1 MPLFL
6 FYACYDLLIA
16 DTADFLRRYIKTAE
30 LLSTYFNKKKVLKV
44 LRINDLEQ
52 TSKIKR
58 VDSKS

>member
-1 MPLFL
+1 MT
-6 FYACYDLLIA
+6 YSLL
-16 DTADFLRRYIKTAE
+16 TADFLRRYIKTAE
-30 LLSTYFNKKKVLKV
+30 LLLTYFNKKKVLKV